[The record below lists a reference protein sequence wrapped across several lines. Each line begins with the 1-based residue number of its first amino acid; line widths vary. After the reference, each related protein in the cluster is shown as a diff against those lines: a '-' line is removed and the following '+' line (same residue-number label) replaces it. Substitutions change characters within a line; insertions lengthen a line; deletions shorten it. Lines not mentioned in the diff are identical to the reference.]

1 MLIIAETLGK
11 PLAMVFVGYD
21 QDLLNLTLRGF
32 FVFSFPFPFFL
43 PELRFTDLPFLLCS
57 ITA

>member
-32 FVFSFPFPFFL
+32 FVFSFPFFL
-43 PELRFTDLPFLLCS
+43 PELRFTDLPFLLRS